1 MTLHDT
7 YKTKTCN
14 KCDKLLSLSNFYVK
28 HNRLEASC
36 KVCTNKRKNAPRA
49 AANAAKL
56 LAPPPARVVTN
67 PWELLTYP
75 SEAAQ
80 PIGRAY
86 RG

>member
-1 MTLHDT
+1 MTLYDT

-14 KCDKLLSLSNFYVK
+14 KCDKPLSLSHFYVK

-56 LAPPPARVVTN
+56 LAPPTARVSSN
-67 PWELLTYP
+67 PWEALVYP
-75 SEAAQ
+75 SEASA
-80 PIGRAY
+80 RSSRSY